1 MLYSNRHEEQEHRRQ
16 YDTVNRCKAAK
27 KQEES
32 AQALRADSE
41 KVMKATQSACKAA
54 QLKVQR
60 TMQDNIGELQSM
72 RKRLQSAIEQSNTK
86 MMQTTDTMR
95 QTATELSSHNAPC
108 NLAQTRLKLRGQRPE
123 RENISD
129 PVRDALDQQMQSLQ
143 KNMEHLD
150 MRHNNEKDAL
160 MQLHQ

>member
-1 MLYSNRHEEQEHRRQ
+1 
-16 YDTVNRCKAAK
+16 
-27 KQEES
+27 
-32 AQALRADSE
+32 
-41 KVMKATQSACKAA
+41 MKATQSACNAA

-60 TMQDNIGELQSM
+60 TMKDNIGELQTM

-143 KNMEHLD
+143 KNMDHLD
-150 MRHNNEKDAL
+150 MRHNNEKEAL
-160 MQLHQ
+160 QKLAQE